1 MSNPVL
7 IQIITVC
14 RHREDKPNRV
24 CHVLLTVLSFMH
36 ISGDQKYYW
45 YLLGIKWCIVY
56 FELYLVE
63 VARKGLIL
71 SKEQSQ
77 ALTSDHSQLCFIFML
92 RFPKFINFAV
102 VALIYNLV
110 PDVWLTSKLSFSG
123 HQWKVWY
130 EVFLQRGVWY

>member
-1 MSNPVL
+1 MSAPVL
-7 IQIITVC
+7 IQIIMVC
-14 RHREDKPNRV
+14 RHVEDKPNRA
-24 CHVLLTVLSFMH
+24 CHVLLIVLSFMH

-56 FELYLVE
+56 FVLYVIE
-63 VARKGLIL
+63 VVCKGLIL

-77 ALTSDHSQLCFIFML
+77 ALTSDHSQLCFKFML
-92 RFPKFINFAV
+92 RFPKFTNFAV
-102 VALIYNLV
+102 IALIYNLV

-130 EVFLQRGVWY
+130 EVFLQREVWY